1 MVQSIVF
8 YMNPYWKKLS
18 NVEIKLFELCILNYI
33 VRYYHYPIYPNYAII
48 NVSFASFYL
57 STGKMHFSINVE
69 EHEKE
74 EKETGNRR

>member
-1 MVQSIVF
+1 
-8 YMNPYWKKLS
+8 MNPYWKKWS
-18 NVEIKLFELCILNYI
+18 NVEIKLFELCILNDIATYC
-33 VRYYHYPIYPNYAII
+33 HYQIYPNYAII

-57 STGKMHFSINVE
+57 SAGKMHFSMNVE

>member
-1 MVQSIVF
+1 MVQCIVF
-8 YMNPYWKKLS
+8 YINPSWKKLS
-18 NVEIKLFELCILNYI
+18 NVEIELFELRILNDI
-33 VRYYHYPIYPNYAII
+33 ATNCHKQIYPNYAII

>member
-1 MVQSIVF
+1 
-8 YMNPYWKKLS
+8 MNPYWKKWS
-18 NVEIKLFELCILNYI
+18 NVEIKLFELLILNDI
-33 VRYYHYPIYPNYAII
+33 ATNCHEHIYPNYAII

-57 STGKMHFSINVE
+57 STGKMHFSMNVE